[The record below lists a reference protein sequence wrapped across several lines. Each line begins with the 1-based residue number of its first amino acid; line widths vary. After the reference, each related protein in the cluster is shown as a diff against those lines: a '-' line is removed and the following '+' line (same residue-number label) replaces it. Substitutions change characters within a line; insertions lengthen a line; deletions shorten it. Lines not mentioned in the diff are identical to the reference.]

1 MSIDLWSNPRAPD
14 KVKLTKY
21 GVIDWRGDP
30 NDLLTLMFE
39 EVSSRRRVLKDITSQ
54 KLSEV
59 SFDRL
64 RVLPPPSP
72 PSPPILPSDHGD
84 TLPLNP
90 NLPLASE
97 SESFVSS
104 RGESESLSQWLD
116 QGEGEK
122 EYSVGD
128 IWLSDEEEGERKG
141 LSEYDWAGGSGTFF
155 IDSEGHIRS
164 RDYGEEIVADHLGSD
179 GTLYDEEGNE
189 IGYVR
194 DGYVYDEEGN
204 RIGTL
209 DTDMSDQWELEK
221 YEEQMA
227 GSEDDILGYH
237 SWGANYEESEDDYT
251 PYHVTSYKK
260 DEDEDED
267 W

>member
-1 MSIDLWSNPRAPD
+1 MSVDLWSSPKIPG

-21 GVIDWRGDP
+21 GVIDWKGDP
-30 NDLLTLMFE
+30 SDLLILSSE
-39 EVSSRRRVLKDITSQ
+39 EISSYQQTTRNVIPKELD
-54 KLSEV
+54 EMN
-59 SFDRL
+59 FNRL
-64 RVLPPPSP
+64 RTSPPLPPPP
-72 PSPPILPSDHGD
+72 PQSIPLSDYGD
-84 TLPLNP
+84 ILPLNS
-90 NLPLASE
+90 LRVSE
-97 SESFVSS
+97 SESPINLG
-104 RGESESLSQWLD
+104 RNEPLNQQLDREESE
-116 QGEGEK
+116 G

-128 IWLSDEEEGERKG
+128 IWLSTEEEGEGKR
-141 LSEYDWAGGSGTFF
+141 LSEYDWAEGSGSFF

-164 RDYGEEIVADHLGSD
+164 RDYGEEIVADHLGSN

-189 IGYVR
+189 IGYVK

-237 SWGANYEESEDDYT
+237 PWGANYEESEDDYT
-251 PYHVTSYKK
+251 PYHVTSYKR

-267 W
+267 